1 MKYLLDSDS
10 LIRSKND
17 SYRFDRHPGFWQFL
31 ERSNAEGLVYSIER
45 VGRELTGEDE
55 LATWAKNQ
63 GPKFFLPPDD
73 KVIESFRK
81 IAQWVVGN
89 QQYIEAAKKEFLARA
104 DFGLVAHAHAHGYTV
119 VTFEKDEP
127 ASKKAIKIPTACN
140 QFGVPSMNIFRL
152 IETLQPTFV
161 LLEETDKPP
170 TDPQS

>member
-31 ERSNAEGLVYSIER
+31 ERSNAEGVVYSIER

-55 LATWAKNQ
+55 LAKWAKKQ
-63 GPKFFLPPDD
+63 GPHFFLQPDD
-73 KVIESFRK
+73 KVIDSFRK
-81 IAQWVVGN
+81 VARWVVAN
-89 QQYIEAAKKEFLARA
+89 SQYIQAAKETFLARA
-104 DFGLVAHAHAHGYTV
+104 DFGLVAHAHAHGFTV

-140 QFGVPSMNIFRL
+140 HFGVPSMNIFRL
-152 IETLQPTFV
+152 IEKLQPTFV
-161 LLEETDKPP
+161 LLEKQETG
-170 TDPQS
+170 